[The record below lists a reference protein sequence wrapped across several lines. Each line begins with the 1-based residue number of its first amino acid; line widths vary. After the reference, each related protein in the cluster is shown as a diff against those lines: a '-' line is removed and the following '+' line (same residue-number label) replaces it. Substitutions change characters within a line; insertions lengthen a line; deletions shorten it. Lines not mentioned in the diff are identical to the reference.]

1 MESKQLE
8 TRFVSL
14 FGTAD
19 GTELRLSE
27 GTGEQPHRFVG
38 LIPFNSLSVDLGGF
52 KERLMPTAFRSTLA
66 GGADIRAL
74 VDHNAEKLLG
84 RTSSAT
90 LRVAETDKGL
100 AVEID
105 VPQTSY
111 GNDLR
116 ELVRRKDVRGLSFGF
131 RVRQNG
137 QRFTK
142 EGGQTIRELTD
153 IDLREVSV
161 VSTPAYADT
170 TLALRSAV
178 IDPDVAKEI
187 ARPNWSRCATRLRNS
202 LVEG

>member
-1 MESKQLE
+1 MQLE

-14 FGTAD
+14 FAAD
-19 GTELRLSE
+19 ELRLSDA
-27 GTGEQPHRFVG
+27 TAEQPHRFVG
-38 LIPFNSLSVDLGGF
+38 LLPFNALSVEFPGGW
-52 KERLMPTAFRSTLA
+52 KERLMPSAFRTTLSS
-66 GGADIRAL
+66 GNDIRAL

-84 RTSSAT
+84 RTSSGT

-105 VPQTSY
+105 VPGTSY

-131 RVRQNG
+131 KVRQGG
-137 QRFTK
+137 QRFVK
-142 EGGQTIRELTD
+142 EGGLTIRELHD

-178 IDPDVAKEI
+178 IDPDVSKEI
-187 ARPNWSRCATRLRNS
+187 SRPNWSRCATRLRNS